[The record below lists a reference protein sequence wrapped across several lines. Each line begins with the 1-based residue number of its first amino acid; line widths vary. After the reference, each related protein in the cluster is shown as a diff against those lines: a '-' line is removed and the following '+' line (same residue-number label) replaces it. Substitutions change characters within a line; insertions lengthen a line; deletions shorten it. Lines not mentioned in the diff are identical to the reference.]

1 MLITYFEPVI
11 PSNEIII
18 GNCKWA
24 PWHAWSECTSPCGGG
39 TQNRTRDVLQ
49 AAANGGEECEGEQAQ
64 FRDCNIQKCP
74 SMLFL
79 YFYYYIDFKWWIFIS
94 SMWILSNKILVNCE
108 WGPWGEWDICTR
120 TCGGGMQGRSRE
132 ILQPER
138 HGGIAC
144 EGDPQE
150 MQGCNMEACPSKICI
165 YQVYPWKC

>member
-1 MLITYFEPVI
+1 MNYISLTCASNKSNHNRKLQMGSLARMVWMYFTMWWRN
-11 PSNEIII
+11 SKSHTRCTT
-18 GNCKWA
+18 GCCKWRRRMRRRA
-24 PWHAWSECTSPCGGG
+24 SSIP
-39 TQNRTRDVLQ
+39 RLQ
-49 AAANGGEECEGEQAQ
+49 HTKMSKYV
-64 FRDCNIQKCP
+64 I
-74 SMLFL
+74 SI
-79 YFYYYIDFKWWIFIS
+79 FYDYIDIKWWIFIS
-94 SMWILSNKILVNCE
+94 CMSMKIVVNCE

-165 YQVYPWKC
+165 YQLYS

>member
-1 MLITYFEPVI
+1 MILRFEILITYFDPVI
-11 PSNEIII
+11 PLNQIII

-79 YFYYYIDFKWWIFIS
+79 Y
-94 SMWILSNKILVNCE
+94 SMII
-108 WGPWGEWDICTR
+108 
-120 TCGGGMQGRSRE
+120 
-132 ILQPER
+132 
-138 HGGIAC
+138 
-144 EGDPQE
+144 
-150 MQGCNMEACPSKICI
+150 
-165 YQVYPWKC
+165 